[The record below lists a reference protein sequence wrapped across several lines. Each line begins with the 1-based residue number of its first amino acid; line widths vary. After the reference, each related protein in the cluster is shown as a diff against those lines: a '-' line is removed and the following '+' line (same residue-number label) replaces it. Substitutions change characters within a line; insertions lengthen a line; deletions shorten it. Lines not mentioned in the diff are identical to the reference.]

1 MYLNLAE
8 SRRDPASF
16 WTEQAYHRLRRIE
29 TTIDPDNLIRSNHP
43 IPPASPVPPHRRRRS
58 HTAKGGEPVTRGLPD
73 IEGRNLAVEDEGSGP
88 AVLMLHGLGGTT
100 SVFQVQAEVL
110 SSAFRVL
117 RMDFRGA
124 GRSPLAEG
132 VSIAG
137 HVDDALAVMSTL

>member
-1 MYLNLAE
+1 M
-8 SRRDPASF
+8 
-16 WTEQAYHRLRRIE
+16 
-29 TTIDPDNLIRSNHP
+29 
-43 IPPASPVPPHRRRRS
+43 
-58 HTAKGGEPVTRGLPD
+58 TRGLLD

-132 VSIAG
+132 VSIPG